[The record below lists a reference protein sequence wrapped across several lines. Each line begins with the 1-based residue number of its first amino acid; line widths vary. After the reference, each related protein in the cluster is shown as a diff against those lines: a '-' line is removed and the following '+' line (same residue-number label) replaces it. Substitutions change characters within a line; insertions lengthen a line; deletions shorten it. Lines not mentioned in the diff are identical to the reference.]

1 MFNKKT
7 KNLAR
12 VRFFAVFWTTTG
24 GFIADVNKQR
34 RNFVSL
40 SELEYGPLKFKFR
53 RVRKFTFAVASLN
66 LKVPY
71 GTMFFLVPITLKRVQ
86 CMLMLYVFQSEM
98 FT

>member
-1 MFNKKT
+1 MRHAF
-7 KNLAR
+7 LY
-12 VRFFAVFWTTTG
+12 VSLPFFERLRRLISSFME
-24 GFIADVNKQR
+24 DVNKQR

-40 SELEYGPLKFKFR
+40 SELEYGSLEFKFR

-71 GTMFFLVPITLKRVQ
+71 GTMFFLVPITLKRVLH
-86 CMLMLYVFQSEM
+86 MLMLYVFQSVM